1 MRILVL
7 SSVFPNPKQPTFG
20 TFVHAR
26 AARMAARHETIV
38 VAPIPWFPLNRL
50 FRGAA
55 CSGIPRIESQATLT
69 VHHPK
74 ALSVPGVLKALDGI
88 FYFLSVLPTVAR
100 IRRRFRF
107 DVIDAHFA
115 YPDGL
120 AAWLLG
126 KVFRCPVTVTLR
138 GTIVPL
144 SRYRLR
150 RMQIRWV
157 LAGVN
162 RIFSVS
168 DSLKAVAVG
177 LGIPGDKI
185 RVIPNG
191 VDTARFGPGSSIE
204 ARRALGLAPDRRIL
218 LSVGTLSPRKGHQ
231 RVLEV
236 LPRILAAHPDLLYV
250 VLGGPGV
257 EGDTGPLLERLIAQH
272 GLREHVRL
280 LGAQPHEEVPRWLAA
295 ADLFCLAT
303 SNEGRANVILEALA
317 CGVPVV
323 TTDVGG
329 SREVIADG
337 MDGLLVPAGDPDAL
351 TGALLRALSMD
362 WDREAIVRRSA
373 GRTWEQ
379 TVDDLSEEL
388 GALAGAPTAAFAE
401 ATGASTGSPRR

>member
-26 AARMAARHETIV
+26 AARMATRHETVV

-50 FRGAA
+50 FRGASR
-55 CSGIPRIESQATLT
+55 SGIPRLEPQGTLT

-100 IRRRFRF
+100 IRRGFRF

-157 LAGVN
+157 LSGVD
-162 RIFSVS
+162 RIFAVS

-185 RVIPNG
+185 RVVPNG
-191 VDTARFGPGSSIE
+191 VDTARFGPGSRVE
-204 ARRALGLAPDRRIL
+204 ARRALGLVSDRRIL

-236 LPRILAAHPDLLYV
+236 LPRILATHPDLLYV

-272 GLREHVRL
+272 GLRDHVRL
-280 LGAQPHEEVPRWLAA
+280 LGTQPHEEVPRWLAA

-329 SREVIADG
+329 SREVIAEG
-337 MDGLLVPAGDPDAL
+337 MDGLLVAPGDPDAL
-351 TGALLRALSMD
+351 AGALLRALSTE
-362 WDREAIVRRSA
+362 WDREAIVRRAA

-379 TVDDLSEEL
+379 TVDDLSGEL
-388 GALAGAPTAAFAE
+388 GALVRVPTTDFVD
-401 ATGASTGSPRR
+401 ATGASSASPRR

>member
-26 AARMAARHETIV
+26 VARMAARHETVV

-55 CSGIPRIESQATLT
+55 RSGIPRVESQGTLT

-74 ALSVPGVLKALDGI
+74 ILSVPGVLKVLDGI
-88 FYFLSVLPTVAR
+88 FYFASVLPTIAR
-100 IRRRFRF
+100 IRRRFPF

-150 RMQIRWV
+150 RIQIRWV

-162 RIFSVS
+162 RIFAVS

-177 LGIPGDKI
+177 LGTPGDKI

-191 VDTARFGPGSSIE
+191 VDTARFGPASSAE
-204 ARRALGLAPDRRIL
+204 ARQALGLPPDRRIL

-231 RVLEV
+231 RVIDV
-236 LPRILAAHPDLLYV
+236 LPHIRATHPDLLYV

-272 GLREHVRL
+272 GLRDHVRL

-303 SNEGRANVILEALA
+303 TNEGRANVILEALA

-337 MDGLLVPAGDPDAL
+337 MDGLLVAPGDPAAL
-351 TGALLRALSMD
+351 TAALLRALSMG
-362 WDREAIVRRSA
+362 WDREAIARRAA

-388 GALAGAPTAAFAE
+388 GALAGAPTPAF
-401 ATGASTGSPRR
+401 TDASPGSPRR

>member
-26 AARMAARHETIV
+26 AARMAARHETVV

-50 FRGAA
+50 FRGASR
-55 CSGIPRIESQATLT
+55 CGIPRLESQGSLT

-74 ALSVPGVLKALDGI
+74 ILSVPGVLKVLDGV
-88 FYFLSVLPTVAR
+88 FYFLSVLPTIAR
-100 IRRRFRF
+100 IRRRFPF

-150 RMQIRWV
+150 RIQIRWV

-177 LGIPGDKI
+177 LGIPADRI

-191 VDTARFGPGSSIE
+191 VDTAQFGPASGAE
-204 ARRALGLAPDRRIL
+204 ARRALGLPADRRIL

-236 LPRILAAHPDLLYV
+236 LPRLLATHPDLLYV

-257 EGDTGPLLERLIAQH
+257 EGDTGPLLEQLIARH
-272 GLREHVRL
+272 GLRDHVRL
-280 LGAQPHEEVPRWLAA
+280 LGALPHEEVPRWLAA

-329 SREVIADG
+329 SHEVIVDG
-337 MDGLLVPAGDPDAL
+337 RDGLLVAPGDPAAL
-351 TGALLRALSMD
+351 TAALLRALATA
-362 WDREAIVRRSA
+362 WDHEAIARHAA

-379 TVDDLSEEL
+379 TVDELSEEL
-388 GALAGAPTAAFAE
+388 GALTGTPTAAFAG
-401 ATGASTGSPRR
+401 ATGLSPGSPRR